1 MKWLDMVIQ
10 GKKQTYRKKQE
21 FFISV
26 KRGKKLD
33 KNKIVLYYGHLMFH
47 KMKMTAELLL
57 LPGKKSMPIVM
68 ALLIMLTYNF

>member
-10 GKKQTYRKKQE
+10 GKKQTYRKKNRNSLLQWKE
-21 FFISV
+21 A
-26 KRGKKLD
+26 KKLD

-57 LPGKKSMPIVM
+57 LPGKKSVPIVM
-68 ALLIMLTYNF
+68 ALLIMLA

>member
-10 GKKQTYRKKQE
+10 GKKQTYRKKNRNSLLQWKE
-21 FFISV
+21 A
-26 KRGKKLD
+26 KKLD

-57 LPGKKSMPIVM
+57 LPGKKSMPIVI
-68 ALLIMLTYNF
+68 ALLIMLT